1 MTTPTTIEER
11 VSRLEGGSEHLAT
24 KADMESVK
32 VDLQHVRAELKEDIG
47 NLRAELR
54 KSVGGL
60 RAELKG
66 DIGNLR
72 AELKAEIRDSKIST
86 IVWLTGIMITLLG
99 ISIAIQR
106 AWPA

>member
-47 NLRAELR
+47 NLRAEL
-54 KSVGGL
+54 
-60 RAELKG
+60 
-66 DIGNLR
+66 
-72 AELKAEIRDSKIST
+72 KAEIRDSKIST
-86 IVWLTGIMITLLG
+86 IIWLTGIMITLLG

-106 AWPA
+106 AWPS